1 MEITPILILIY
12 LIIKDLTILPRKLDS
27 RHQIDRLEQ
36 RIIRLDDKL
45 AKSIKDESKWEQPI
59 QTTNKGWRR
68 QGSEL

>member
-27 RHQIDRLEQ
+27 KSQIDRLEQ
-36 RIIRLDDKL
+36 RLIRLDDKL
-45 AKSIKDESKWEQPI
+45 AAIKKESYANPPN

>member
-36 RIIRLDDKL
+36 RLIRLDSKL
-45 AKSIKDESKWEQPI
+45 AAIKDESKWEQPK

>member
-12 LIIKDLTILPRKLDS
+12 LIIKDAIFKVREEES
-27 RHQIDRLEQ
+27 RIQIDRLET
-36 RIIRLDDKL
+36 RLIRLDDKL
-45 AKSIKDESKWEQPI
+45 GKIKDESKWEQPK